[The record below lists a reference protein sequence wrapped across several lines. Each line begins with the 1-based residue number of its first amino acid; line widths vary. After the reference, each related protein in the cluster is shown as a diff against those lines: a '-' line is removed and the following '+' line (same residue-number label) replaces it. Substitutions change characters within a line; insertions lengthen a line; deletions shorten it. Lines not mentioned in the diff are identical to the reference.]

1 MEDLAGKSFEELVEL
16 LEATLGRMESEPLT
30 LTEAIDAYERSVAI
44 ARACNELL
52 DNAELRIREIDAR
65 LTINGQPLVDG
76 ADDEDVPFD

>member
-1 MEDLAGKSFEELVEL
+1 MDDLAGKSFEELVEL

-44 ARACNELL
+44 ARACNDLL

-65 LTINGQPLVDG
+65 LTQGDQLLDT
-76 ADDEDVPFD
+76 DREDEDVPFD

>member
-1 MEDLAGKSFEELVEL
+1 VEDLAGKSFEELVEL